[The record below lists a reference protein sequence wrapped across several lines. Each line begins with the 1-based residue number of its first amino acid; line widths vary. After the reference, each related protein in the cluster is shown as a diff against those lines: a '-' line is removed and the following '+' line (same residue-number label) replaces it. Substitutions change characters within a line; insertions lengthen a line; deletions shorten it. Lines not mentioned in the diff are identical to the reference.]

1 MTRSYLVARC
11 LIPLIA
17 STHLKRRLARGKE
30 HPTRWTEKL
39 GRASAARP
47 EGRLI
52 WMHAVGLGEV
62 LALRG
67 LIDAIARR
75 DPTLNFL
82 ITSSS
87 RTSGQVI
94 ADNLP
99 VRTQHQFLPLDAPGY
114 VTRFLDHWRPDLS
127 VWAEQEVWPGM
138 IVQTHARGVPI
149 ALVNGRIT
157 AQSFARKQRAKGLFR
172 DILTR
177 MSLITAQ
184 DPDTAKRLTQLG
196 ARAAKVSGSLKP
208 AAPALAVD
216 AARLAQMQ
224 RLIGS
229 RRVWVAASSHAGDEA
244 EAIAAQAS
252 LTDWLLILVPRD
264 VARAAEVA
272 AKLAQAGLRYAQ
284 QSTGGMPSA
293 DDQVYLADSYGELG
307 LWYHLAQV
315 AFVGGGFDNIGG
327 HNPWEPAILGA
338 AVLHGPDVHNFAADY
353 TLLHGTA
360 AAIRVDAGQ
369 LATTIA
375 TLDAAALTTQAT
387 RLVAEAHLSLDG
399 LAADLLALIGVPT

>member
-1 MTRSYLVARC
+1 
-11 LIPLIA
+11 
-17 STHLKRRLARGKE
+17 
-30 HPTRWTEKL
+30 
-39 GRASAARP
+39 
-47 EGRLI
+47 
-52 WMHAVGLGEV
+52 
-62 LALRG
+62 
-67 LIDAIARR
+67 
-75 DPTLNFL
+75 
-82 ITSSS
+82 
-87 RTSGQVI
+87 
-94 ADNLP
+94 
-99 VRTQHQFLPLDAPGY
+99 
-114 VTRFLDHWRPDLS
+114 
-127 VWAEQEVWPGM
+127 M
-138 IVQTHARGVPI
+138 IVQTHARGIPI

-157 AQSFARKQRAKGLFR
+157 AQSFARKRRAKGVFR

-272 AKLAQAGLRYAQ
+272 AKLAQAAGLRYAQ

-338 AVLHGPDVHNFAADY
+338 AVVHGPDVHNFAADY